1 MRHLR
6 LASLAALA
14 AAFLLSAAPAAV
26 AQTGLLR
33 GKVVGPDG
41 TPVQGAA
48 ITIEFN
54 EGISRKFT
62 AKSDKKGEFTQL
74 GLQPGSYR
82 ITATAD
88 KLGTATQ
95 DVRVRVGATAEV
107 ALMLAP
113 PSGNDKA
120 ALIRKAF
127 DEGNALVTSGSY
139 DAAIAKFEEVAAGV
153 PDCADCYY
161 NIGYV
166 RNQQKDEA
174 KAEAAW
180 KRALEL
186 RPDHAETL
194 NALAALYNNQK
205 RFDEA
210 AVVSAKVAS
219 SSGGGGNAD
228 AIYNQGIIL
237 WNAGKIAEA
246 RDKFKEAVAANPN
259 HAESHFQLGMAMLN
273 EGQMAPAV
281 AEFETYLKLA
291 PSGQFAAQAT
301 QLVAQLKK

>member
-6 LASLAALA
+6 LTSLAALA
-14 AAFLLSAAPAAV
+14 AAFLLSVVPAAV
-26 AQTGLLR
+26 AQTGMLR
-33 GKVVGPDG
+33 GKVLGPDG
-41 TPVQGAA
+41 APVQGAA

-74 GLQPGSYR
+74 GLQPGMYR
-82 ITATAD
+82 ITAVAD
-88 KLGTATQ
+88 KMGTATQ
-95 DVRVRVGATAEV
+95 DIRVRVGATAEV
-107 ALMLAP
+107 ALALAP
-113 PSGNDKA
+113 PTGNEKA
-120 ALIRKAF
+120 AAVRKAF
-127 DEGNALVTSGSY
+127 DEGNALVKAGSF
-139 DAAIAKFEEVAAGV
+139 DAAIAKFEEVATTV

-166 RNQQKDEA
+166 RNQQKDEV

-180 KRALEL
+180 KKALEL
-186 RPDHAETL
+186 KADHAETL
-194 NALAALYNNQK
+194 NALAALYNGQK

-210 AVVSAKVAS
+210 AAVSAKAAG
-219 SSGGGGNAD
+219 SGGGGSAD

-259 HAESHFQLGMAMLN
+259 HAESHYQLGMAMLN
-273 EGQMAPAV
+273 EGQMATAV
-281 AEFETYLKLA
+281 SEFETYLKLA